1 MSEREALVLYL
12 RIIGARRRIR
22 AWETLPEHPFREKMI
37 QKEQAILA
45 RLEAQKEAA

>member
-1 MSEREALVLYL
+1 MNKTEYWDWRAAE
-12 RIIGARRRIR
+12 IWRRIR

-45 RLEAQKEAA
+45 RLEAQKERVA